1 MTLANDF
8 QQLEVD
14 LAELFGR
21 QVTLTVRTATGY
33 AANGTVTETTAT
45 QTVQAEGPVRD
56 VDRYGAAGLD
66 QSITATWYVPGLG
79 LTNAPKK
86 GDRISYTGAVWQV
99 IEVETYTIAGVVTG
113 YRCDCGEV
121 AL

>member
-1 MTLANDF
+1 MTLADEF
-8 QQLEVD
+8 RQLEVD
-14 LAELFGR
+14 LAALFGR

-33 AANGTVTETTAT
+33 AANGAVTETTAT

-56 VDRYGAAGLD
+56 VDRYGATGVD
-66 QSITATWYVPGLG
+66 QSVTATWYVPAVG
-79 LTNAPKK
+79 LTNVPKK
-86 GDRISYTGAVWQV
+86 GDRISYTGATWQV
-99 IEVETYTIAGVVTG
+99 IEVETYTIAGEITG